1 LLFTSVILPVSPV
14 PSAAD
19 SIRAAIAASQGSIP
33 FAQFMENALYGSDGF
48 YSTTGRAGRRGD
60 FITSPEVGPLFG
72 HVMSQA
78 IDAVWKRLG
87 EPTDFQIVEV
97 GAGPG
102 TLARSILAA
111 SPQCLVSGS
120 YVAVEVSA
128 EQRILHPEGVTSTDV
143 MPSNIEHGVV
153 IANELLDNLPFDLW
167 VYDDGWRN
175 AHVIQQGDG
184 FAELLMT
191 QDVPACLP
199 SRVPHGSRAPVHS
212 KATEWLSSVLGILSS
227 GSVFVIDYC
236 TPLTAEIASMPWR
249 EWLRTYA
256 GHERGVHYLR
266 NPGEQDITT
275 QVCIDQLAAVR
286 EPDAVRTQSQ
296 FLQLWGIDE
305 LVEEG
310 KQVWT
315 ENAARPTLA
324 AIKMRS
330 RVTEA
335 EALLDTT
342 GLGNF
347 MVLEW
352 SCGSSKEK

>member
-1 LLFTSVILPVSPV
+1 
-14 PSAAD
+14 
-19 SIRAAIAASQGSIP
+19 
-33 FAQFMENALYGSDGF
+33 MENALYGPDGF

-72 HVMSQA
+72 HVVSQA

-87 EPTDFQIVEV
+87 EPSGFQIVEV

-102 TLARSILAA
+102 TLARSIIAA
-111 SPQCLVSGS
+111 SPQCLVNGT
-120 YVAVEVSA
+120 YVTVEVSA
-128 EQRILHPEGVTSTDV
+128 EQRTLHPEGVTSTGV

-175 AHVIQQGDG
+175 AHVIEQGDG

-199 SRVPHGSRAPVHS
+199 SRVPHGSRAPVHT
-212 KATEWLSSVLGILSS
+212 KATEWLSNVLDILSS

-236 TPLTAEIASMPWR
+236 TPLTAEVASMPWR

-286 EPDAVRTQSQ
+286 EPDA
-296 FLQLWGIDE
+296 
-305 LVEEG
+305 
-310 KQVWT
+310 
-315 ENAARPTLA
+315 NAIAVPA
-324 AIKMRS
+324 
-330 RVTEA
+330 VV
-335 EALLDTT
+335 
-342 GLGNF
+342 GN
-347 MVLEW
+347 
-352 SCGSSKEK
+352 

>member
-1 LLFTSVILPVSPV
+1 
-14 PSAAD
+14 
-19 SIRAAIAASQGSIP
+19 
-33 FAQFMENALYGSDGF
+33 MENALYGSDGF

-72 HVMSQA
+72 HVLSQA

-111 SPQCLVSGS
+111 SPQCLVNGS
-120 YVAVEVSA
+120 YVAVELSA
-128 EQRILHPEGVTSTDV
+128 EQRTLHPEGVTSTDV
-143 MPSNIEHGVV
+143 MPSNIAHGVV

-175 AHVIQQGDG
+175 AHVIQQGGG

-212 KATEWLSSVLGILSS
+212 KATEWLTNALDILSS

-236 TPLTAEIASMPWR
+236 TPLTAEVASMPWR

-256 GHERGVHYLR
+256 GHERGVHYLL
-266 NPGEQDITT
+266 NPGEQDITI
-275 QVCIDQLAAVR
+275 QVCIDQLAAMR

-352 SCGSSKEK
+352 SVSSSKEK